1 MAKNQDVSMRAAGQQ
16 AAAAFE
22 AIAAYA
28 WERLQPWTSG
38 GEDGRDPAQDYH
50 RLSGMLCA
58 LRHLADKIPGVS
70 FRGVLEDGN
79 REYRRQHADY
89 PQRALAAGAAAAAR
103 AIDTCQRRMNAPENF
118 RGSAWAP
125 DTLAD
130 LREYAPRAD
139 QDFPAAIG
147 SITSQLITDLWHH
160 ADRQHIDIG
169 SAMTAA
175 HQAYAGQRLAAEGPF
190 QTGLHP
196 GQHPATVLTPSPAAP
211 PPGLIATHQGIITSP
226 ADAEWLL
233 VRTAARIDYQARHAP
248 AFPYEP
254 DEDDLLALSRALGGT
269 CGQSAE
275 QVIIQLTPRIE
286 TRIADIEQGPD
297 TAAELGREHGH
308 AGIEPHCDLDIDGDA
323 TALMHALGVEH
334 PGFGGDSILPRC
346 SGLGGR
352 CLPRYRRLAE
362 PRSDHFSAF
371 ALSNICPAALSS
383 CPAWWRAAPAGPAPG
398 GLGISSSGTPHCAA
412 GSPGWSRVTLQRH
425 RLRRRRRP

>member
-1 MAKNQDVSMRAAGQQ
+1 MVKDQDVSMHAAGQQ

-28 WERLQPWTSG
+28 WERLRPWTADG
-38 GEDGRDPAQDYH
+38 GEGGRDPVQDHH

-79 REYRRQHADY
+79 REYHRQQADY
-89 PQRALAAGAAAAAR
+89 PQRTLAAGAAAAAR
-103 AIDTCQRRMNAPENF
+103 AIDTCQRRINAPEHL

-125 DTLAD
+125 DSLAD

-139 QDFPAAIG
+139 QGFPAAIG

-211 PPGLIATHQGIITSP
+211 PPALIATHQGIITSP

-233 VRTAARIDYQARHAP
+233 VRTAARTGYQARHAP
-248 AFPYEP
+248 ASPYEP
-254 DEDDLLALSRALGGT
+254 DEDDLIALSRGLGGM
-269 CGQSAE
+269 CGQSAR
-275 QVIIQLTPRIE
+275 QVVIQLTPQIE
-286 TRIADIEQGPD
+286 ARIADIERGPD
-297 TAAELGREHGH
+297 TAAGLGREHGH

-323 TALMHALGVEH
+323 TALMLALGETEPMTDANH
-334 PGFGGDSILPRC
+334 PH
-346 SGLGGR
+346 
-352 CLPRYRRLAE
+352 RLALATAYAQAY
-362 PRSDHFSAF
+362 RQASTQGSA
-371 ALSNICPAALSS
+371 AAASPARIAAQGFP
-383 CPAWWRAAPAGPAPG
+383 CRPGPPAAPAGPSAPD
-398 GLGISSSGTPHCAA
+398 PAA
-412 GSPGWSRVTLQRH
+412 RRARARPG
-425 RLRRRRRP
+425 RRPRHGPA